1 MAPRGGSHRRTGP
14 ADLPT
19 SLRYKANAPLTRHP
33 QSTLVAR
40 TLHAASAIGSEGEA
54 GAGRRRVVRLVGA
67 RVSAVD
73 YWATPL
79 NCGAS

>member
-1 MAPRGGSHRRTGP
+1 MAPRGGSRRRTGP

-33 QSTLVAR
+33 QSSLVAR
-40 TLHAASAIGSEGEA
+40 TLHVASAIGSEGEA
-54 GAGRRRVVRLVGA
+54 GAGRRRVARLVGA

-73 YWATPL
+73 YWAAPL